1 MTLHPHHPQSI
12 DSILRLHTS
21 KHQHSKPRCAGKRLD
36 LYNRAATRLTVRSW
50 FAYISPTEPCLLEDV
65 IVSSKHSLT
74 NQVHEHYLPGL
85 VAHHPRDISK
95 DHLIIARNVIYN
107 IDGVG
112 IVWYTS
118 SNADFERGDTGESGD
133 GTLKQGL
140 RPSMYKSVQPPA
152 NDLNYRSICANTET
166 RVLMAHIRAASGTPI
181 VPVNNHPFIFGRHSF
196 MHNGAVTDFS
206 TLKLDL
212 CQKMSKAAYLTIKG
226 GTDSE
231 HMAAL
236 YVSYL
241 TNFGDETSFE
251 QEYSAE
257 QMGTAMTAMVTTIL
271 ELQATMLGTKA
282 KPNSL
287 NLCATDGV
295 KMIACRFRNHA
306 TQEPPSL

>member
-1 MTLHPHHPQSI
+1 MINLNEVTAN
-12 DSILRLHTS
+12 R
-21 KHQHSKPRCAGKRLD
+21 HQ
-36 LYNRAATRLTVRSW
+36 SW

-65 IVSSKHSLT
+65 IVSSKHSLV

-85 VAHHPRDISK
+85 VAHDPRDISK
-95 DHLIIARNVIYN
+95 DHLITARNVIYN

-118 SNADFERGDTGESGD
+118 SNADFERGDTGESND
-133 GTLKQGL
+133 GTQKEGL
-140 RPSMYKSVQPPA
+140 RPAMYKSLQPPA
-152 NDLNYRSICANTET
+152 NDLNFRSICSNTET

-196 MHNGAVTDFS
+196 MHNGAVTSFS
-206 TLKLDL
+206 LLKLEL
-212 CQKMSKAAYLTIKG
+212 CQKMSKAAYHLIKG

-236 YVSYL
+236 YASFL
-241 TNFGDETSFE
+241 TNFEDEIALE
-251 QEYSAE
+251 REYSVE
-257 QMGTAMTAMVTTIL
+257 QMTTALNATVTTIL
-271 ELQATMLGTKA
+271 ELQQAMLGSKMQ
-282 KPNSL
+282 PNSL

-295 KMIACRFRNHA
+295 KMVACRFRNHK

>member
-1 MTLHPHHPQSI
+1 M
-12 DSILRLHTS
+12 
-21 KHQHSKPRCAGKRLD
+21 
-36 LYNRAATRLTVRSW
+36 
-50 FAYISPTEPCLLEDV
+50 

-95 DHLIIARNVIYN
+95 DHLITARNVIYN

-133 GTLKQGL
+133 GTQKEGL
-140 RPSMYKSVQPPA
+140 RPAMYKSVQPPA
-152 NDLNYRSICANTET
+152 NDLNFRSICSNTET

-181 VPVNNHPFIFGRHSF
+181 TPVNNHPFIFGRHSF
-196 MHNGAVTDFS
+196 MHNGAITNFH
-206 TLKLDL
+206 TLKLNL
-212 CQKMSKAAYLTIKG
+212 CQQMSKAAYQNIKG

-241 TNFGDETSFE
+241 TNFDDDLSFE
-251 QEYSAE
+251 REYSTE
-257 QMGTAMTAMVTTIL
+257 QMATAMTATITTIL
-271 ELQATMLGTKA
+271 ELQANLLGTKA
-282 KPNSL
+282 IPNSL

-295 KMIACRFRNHA
+295 KMIACRFRNHT

>member
-1 MTLHPHHPQSI
+1 
-12 DSILRLHTS
+12 
-21 KHQHSKPRCAGKRLD
+21 
-36 LYNRAATRLTVRSW
+36 VRSW

-95 DHLIIARNVIYN
+95 DHLIVARNVIYN

-112 IVWYTS
+112 LVWYTS

-133 GTLKQGL
+133 GTQKQGL

-206 TLKLDL
+206 TLKLEL
-212 CQKMSKAAYLTIKG
+212 CQKMSKAAYLNMKG

-251 QEYSAE
+251 QEYSTE
-257 QMGTAMTAMVTTIL
+257 QMGTAMTAMIMTIL
-271 ELQATMLGTKA
+271 ELQATMLGTNA